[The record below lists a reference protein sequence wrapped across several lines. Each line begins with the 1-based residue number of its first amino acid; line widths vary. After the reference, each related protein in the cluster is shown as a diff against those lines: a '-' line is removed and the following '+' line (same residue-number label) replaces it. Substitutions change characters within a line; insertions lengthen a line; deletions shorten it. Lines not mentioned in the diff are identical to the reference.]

1 MLIRAQQT
9 LYAFKENTIS
19 ILRSKFIHEDS
30 EKTICTCNK
39 FQQETQSMSWLPLG
53 FHNSFPTNLS
63 STALRQPPKQ
73 IFKICN
79 RQAKKPRTTNTYLTR
94 ESTRSD
100 TPTFSPVTRK
110 NSRDMQEVQCTSN
123 FFFYNQLQL
132 SVRQLPLP
140 SIPLKKKK
148 NTFVSNTTVYVTIC
162 LGKNKIGIKFGKLKF
177 HRIPIL
183 QVMRSPRGIDHVAH

>member
-110 NSRDMQEVQCTSN
+110 NSRDMQQVQCTSN

-148 NTFVSNTTVYVTIC
+148 TPSLVTLPSTWQYVWEKTKLGSN
-162 LGKNKIGIKFGKLKF
+162 LESWNFIGFRFYRWWEAQEELI
-177 HRIPIL
+177 
-183 QVMRSPRGIDHVAH
+183 M